1 MKLDHVQVRG
11 ARQNN
16 LQNIDV
22 DIPRDTLTVVTGVS
36 GSGKSSLAFDVIYA
50 EGQRRF
56 LNSLS
61 TFARRRIQQTRKADV
76 DFVYGLSPVV
86 AIEQKKGLHNPR
98 STVGTMTD
106 IQDYMRLLYATV
118 GESHCPVCGCAIPIR
133 SLNSITESIL
143 TLPRGSRVTLRAPVY
158 QIYDESYTFL
168 IDEVRKKGYRYL
180 WVDGERLDMSDT
192 IELDDSKTDYTLE
205 VEVDTFLLSREDQY
219 KAIAQALENGT
230 KRAGDGFLRLE
241 VECQDDFD
249 LTTFYTYVGCPEH
262 HICMG
267 ELHPFYFSFNDS
279 DSACR
284 TCLGIGSRKQA
295 DMQLMIANPERSI
308 RRGAL
313 LNHVYNTNANWS
325 YNDVIMYSLAEHYGY
340 SLETP
345 WNELPESIRLMLF
358 YGNKGEKIM
367 MQQPEDASRKRN
379 WIAGRSFAWEGFL
392 ARFNRWYR
400 NMLQNPN
407 IESTENYNINK
418 VLVESTCPDCGGAKL
433 KKQRLLVTINGM
445 NISQV
450 TELPL
455 PDLVTFLES
464 ITFSADNQNVGSQI
478 VQEIINR
485 VTLLLDI
492 GLYYMSLSRRSDSIS
507 GGEAQR
513 IRLSTQISSG
523 LMGMLYVLD
532 EPSIGL
538 HARDGERIIHTLKK
552 LRDLGN
558 TVIIVEHDLET
569 IKSADYLL
577 EIGPGP
583 GSQGGKVVAQGTPD
597 DLIRQQDSIIGQYLQ
612 GTREIPL
619 PEYRKAPGPLALR
632 IVGARQH
639 NLKNV
644 NVDIPLGLFT
654 CVTGVSGSGK
664 STLINDIL
672 FKKLHSEFY
681 DPRIR
686 AGAHDRLDGVSLIST
701 VVNIDQSPIGRNSRS
716 NPATYVGFYD
726 RIRSVFA
733 ATTEATER
741 GYTER
746 DFSFNH
752 KDTYR
757 CEECSGE
764 GVIVRELEFMA
775 DIETVCPVCN
785 GARFQK
791 ELLEIKYRDKSIADV
806 LEMSIEAAL
815 VLFEDQSYIFHKL
828 KTLDSL
834 GLGYLKLGQSSTTLS
849 GGEAQRIKLA
859 TELGKLHRGS
869 HNLYILDEPTT
880 GLHMEDIKLLLACL
894 ERLRDTGHTVLVI
907 EHHLDV
913 IKSADFVI
921 DMGPEGGKEGGRVVV
936 QGTPEQ
942 VAACAESHTGSY
954 LSPLLTHPVPVKHD
968 EEPVLKLPK
977 KSGRKKKV
985 E

>member
-1 MKLDHVQVRG
+1 MKQTHVQVRG

-22 DIPRDTLTVVTGVS
+22 DIPRDMLTVVTGVS
-36 GSGKSSLAFDVIYA
+36 GSGKSSLAFDVVYA

-61 TFARRRIQQTRKADV
+61 TFARRRIQQTRRADV

-98 STVGTMTD
+98 STIGTMTD

-118 GESHCPVCGCAIPIR
+118 GQSHCPTCGKHIPIR
-133 SLNSITESIL
+133 SLNTITERIQ
-143 TLPRGSRVTLRAPVY
+143 TLPRNAKVSLRAPVM
-158 QIYDESYTFL
+158 QIYGETYTFL

-192 IELDDSKTDYTLE
+192 IELDDSRTDYTLE
-205 VEVDTFLLSREDQY
+205 VEVDTFTLTREDQY
-219 KAIAQALENGT
+219 KAIAHALENAT
-230 KRAGDGFLRLE
+230 KRAGDGFVRIE
-241 VECQDDFD
+241 VETEEPAD
-249 LTTFYTYVGCPEH
+249 LTDFYQYIGCPQH

-284 TCLGIGSRKQA
+284 TCLGIGSHKQA

-308 RRGAL
+308 KRGAL
-313 LNHVYNTNANWS
+313 VSSVYNNTTNWS
-325 YNDVIMYSLAEHYGY
+325 YNDVIMYSLSQHYGY
-340 SLETP
+340 SMDTP
-345 WNELPESIRLMLF
+345 FSELSEDVRHMLF
-358 YGNKGEKIM
+358 YGSNGEKIDM
-367 MQQPEDASRKRN
+367 VQPEDAGRKRN
-379 WIAGRSFAWEGFL
+379 WITGKNFAWDGFL

-400 NMLQNPN
+400 NMLQNPKV
-407 IESTENYNINK
+407 ESTEGWGIHK
-418 VLVESTCPDCGGAKL
+418 LLVESNCPDCHGAKL
-433 KKQRLLVTINGM
+433 KPQRLLVEINGL
-445 NISQV
+445 NISQA

-455 PDLVTFLES
+455 PELVTFLEG
-464 ITFSADNQNVGSQI
+464 ITFTPDKQDVGHQI
-478 VQEIINR
+478 VQEIRNR

-538 HARDGERIIHTLKK
+538 HARDGERIINTLQK

-569 IKSADYLL
+569 IKQADYLL

-597 DLIRQQDSIIGQYLQ
+597 DLMAQEGSIIGQYLK

-619 PEYRKAPGPLALR
+619 PEFRKAPGALALR
-632 IVGARQH
+632 IFGARQH
-639 NLKNV
+639 NLQNV

-681 DPRIR
+681 DPRVR
-686 AGAHDRLDGVSLIST
+686 AGAHDRLEGIPLIST

-726 RIRSVFA
+726 RIRTLFA
-733 ATTEATER
+733 AVPDALDR
-741 GYTER
+741 GYTDR

-785 GARFQK
+785 GSRFQK
-791 ELLEIKYRDKSIADV
+791 EILEIKYNGKSIADV
-806 LEMSIEAAL
+806 LDMPIEEAL
-815 VLFEDQSYIFHKL
+815 RLFETEKYIHHKL

-859 TELGKLHRGS
+859 TELGKLHRGT

-894 ERLRDTGHTVLVI
+894 LRLRDTGHSVLVI

-913 IKSADFVI
+913 IKMADFVI
-921 DMGPEGGKEGGRVVV
+921 DMGPEGGKQGGRVVV

-942 VAACAESHTGSY
+942 VAACAESHTGQY
-954 LSPLLTHPVPVKHD
+954 LIPLLTHEVPVVQ
-968 EEPVLKLPK
+968 EEESILRLPK
-977 KSGRKKKV
+977 RKSRKKA